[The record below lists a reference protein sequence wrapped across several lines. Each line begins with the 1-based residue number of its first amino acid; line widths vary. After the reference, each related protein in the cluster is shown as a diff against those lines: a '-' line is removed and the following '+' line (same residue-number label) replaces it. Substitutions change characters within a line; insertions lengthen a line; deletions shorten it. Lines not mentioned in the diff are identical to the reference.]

1 MTPEQLKA
9 SILQY
14 AIQGK
19 LVEQRV
25 EEGTGEELYQQI
37 QAKKQRLIQEKKIK
51 KEKPLAEISEDE
63 IPFEIPESWKWVR
76 VGEIFAHNTGKAMNS
91 SAKKVDKPGRI
102 KRFITTSNLY
112 WNSFDFSSVKEMFFS
127 DDELERCTVT
137 KGDLLMCEGGA
148 YYGRTAIWN
157 YDYDICFQNHVHRL
171 RPYKAIELRFF
182 YNLFYFYKSMNMMN
196 AKGTAMPGLSS
207 QTLHQMV
214 VPLPSL
220 AEQKRIVAKIEELL
234 PLVDRYAAAY
244 EKLEQFNAKFPED
257 MKKSILQYAIQGK
270 LAEQRAEEGTG
281 EELYQQIQ
289 TEKQHLI
296 AEKKIKKEKPLAEIS
311 EDEIPFDIPE
321 SWKWVRWGNLS
332 FSIQYGYN
340 APAKQAGRIKMVRI
354 SDIQNGKVIWDSVP
368 FCDIRDEDLSTYL
381 LAENDILFARTGGT
395 VGKSYIVKEIPEEAI
410 YAGYLIRTRYSDMLC
425 PEYLYYFMQTHLYW
439 IQLRNGTI
447 ATAQPNCN
455 GQTLSKMILPLPP
468 LAEQKRIVAK
478 IEELLPLCERLK

>member
-37 QAKKQRLIQEKKIK
+37 QAEKQRLIQEKKIK

-63 IPFEIPESWKWVR
+63 VPFDIPESWKWVR

-270 LAEQRAEEGTG
+270 LVEQRAEEGTG

-289 TEKQHLI
+289 TEKQQLI
-296 AEKKIKKEKPLAEIS
+296 QEKKIKKEKPLPEIA
-311 EDEIPFDIPE
+311 EDEVPFDIPE
-321 SWKWVRWGNLS
+321 SWKWVRLQNIATALGDGIHGTPQYTINGGYYFINGN
-332 FSIQYGYN
+332 N
-340 APAKQAGRIKMVRI
+340 
-354 SDIQNGKVIWDSVP
+354 
-368 FCDIRDEDLSTYL
+368 
-381 LAENDILFARTGGT
+381 LAEGKIEIKPDTKQVDASEYEKHKKPLDANTILI
-395 VGKSYIVKEIPEEAI
+395 SI
-410 YAGYLIRTRYSDMLC
+410 
-425 PEYLYYFMQTHLYW
+425 
-439 IQLRNGTI
+439 NGTI
-447 ATAQPNCN
+447 GNYAFYEEEPIILGKSACYFSLLNGVCKEYICIFLKSKVFFDYARQEAT
-455 GQTLSKMILPLPP
+455 QTTIKNVSLKSMRMLPVPLPP

>member
-1 MTPEQLKA
+1 MCCQEEIIDISRILRCYVICPHLTLADNRADCCVVILRGIFILFQKMFHHLPHTGTRCFFFLPIYRPIFAQHLCKFSGQVDQFIIPIKILDVLRLGQSIVKCQLFLRQSQFLTIIVQLRDLLCRFQKFLDSPLFFSEIKKYDNGTAQPNLAAKSLEQFLIPLPPLYEQKRIVAKIEELLPLVDRYAAAYEKLEQFNAKFPEDMKK

-19 LVEQRV
+19 LVEQRA

-37 QAKKQRLIQEKKIK
+37 QAEKQQLIEEKKIK

-63 IPFEIPESWKWVR
+63 IPFDIPGSWKWVR

-91 SAKKVDKPGRI
+91 TAKKVDKPGSV

-171 RPYKAIELRFF
+171 RPYKAVELRFF
-182 YNLFYFYKSMNMMN
+182 YHLFYFYKSMNMMN

-214 VPLPSL
+214 VPLP
-220 AEQKRIVAKIEELL
+220 
-234 PLVDRYAAAY
+234 PL
-244 EKLEQFNAKFPED
+244 
-257 MKKSILQYAIQGK
+257 S
-270 LAEQRAEEGTG
+270 
-281 EELYQQIQ
+281 
-289 TEKQHLI
+289 
-296 AEKKIKKEKPLAEIS
+296 
-311 EDEIPFDIPE
+311 
-321 SWKWVRWGNLS
+321 
-332 FSIQYGYN
+332 
-340 APAKQAGRIKMVRI
+340 
-354 SDIQNGKVIWDSVP
+354 
-368 FCDIRDEDLSTYL
+368 
-381 LAENDILFARTGGT
+381 
-395 VGKSYIVKEIPEEAI
+395 
-410 YAGYLIRTRYSDMLC
+410 
-425 PEYLYYFMQTHLYW
+425 
-439 IQLRNGTI
+439 
-447 ATAQPNCN
+447 
-455 GQTLSKMILPLPP
+455 
-468 LAEQKRIVAK
+468 EQKRIVAK